1 MVLGSPK
8 YPAAVLDRQGLMSYQ
23 SVRSLRWSSQG
34 KEGLLLEEED
44 DDFVEMIAN
53 LGLVC
58 SRSSRLLW
66 LLVRGGYRQSSLLIS
81 QKFPGL

>member
-8 YPAAVLDRQGLMSYQ
+8 YPAAVIDRQGSMSYQ
-23 SVRSLRWSSQG
+23 SVRSLRWISQG
-34 KEGLLLEEED
+34 KEGLLLEEE